1 MKADNTISKISRIKE
16 YTNKLIV
23 EELIR
28 RGYNGLAPSHGDIIA
43 ALLKKGELT
52 KTEIS
57 NSICRDRSTVTVLV
71 RKLNQ
76 LGYLSTRTSEED
88 SRYSMVFL
96 TEKGKEL
103 KKDFIEISE
112 KLYSIQYI
120 GMTEEQIKNFKDG
133 LEMVYQNF
141 KKNNL

>member
-23 EELIR
+23 EELIN

-43 ALLKKGELT
+43 ALLKKGEMT

-71 RKLNQ
+71 RKLNE
-76 LGYLSTRTSEED
+76 LGYLSTRTNEED

-103 KKDFIEISE
+103 KEDFIEISE

-120 GMTEEQIKNFKDG
+120 GMTEEQIKSFKDG
-133 LEMVYQNF
+133 LEMVYDNF